1 MSEFDTIVIG
11 SGAGGLST
19 ALCLARAGQ
28 KVLVLEQHYVP
39 GGWCHSFYLNGY
51 RFSPGVHYIGM
62 MEKGESTSNLYESLG
77 IANDL
82 VFFKMNPLAY
92 EHCWIGDER
101 IDMPAGITHLYE
113 SLSRKFPKEK
123 KGLKKYLTLVQKVS
137 RQLQLIPKMNGFW
150 DNVTIPFRT
159 AQLGKYG
166 LFSLKTVIEWHIKDP
181 LLQKVLNIQCGD
193 HGLPPS
199 QTSFPLHCAV
209 MDHYFNGGYYPAGGG
224 ASIVKAMTNSIKRNG
239 GEVRT
244 GHGVKRILI
253 EGDKKKRATG
263 VELRNGEII
272 KAKRI
277 VSNAD
282 PEKTYIEMIG
292 HEHLSK
298 SLQKKL
304 LKTKYSVT
312 SLSLFLTVDIDVA
325 QAGLDSGN
333 IWMLR
338 DKDMDELFK
347 DMNTEDILT
356 EDEFPGLFISC
367 TTLKDPLSFDGRHH
381 TIEVITFIG
390 YEAFREFS
398 KLDDYHSPAYMKYK
412 DRICEKLFNSL
423 EKVVP
428 GIRNHVVQMELG
440 TPMTNEFYIQSTR
453 GSVYGTEKSFWQ
465 TGPFAFRNKSE
476 ISNLYLS
483 GASIL
488 AHGVAGASYSG
499 VQTAATIL
507 NCRLD
512 DLLKPMENQYIRIYD
527 AEDPAHW
534 PDWIHRKMERK
545 KERLRGKGS
554 KLTIL
559 NSEVQTPE
567 IKAEKQ
573 NTVSKI
579 QDTGPL

>member
-1 MSEFDTIVIG
+1 MSELDTIIIG

-82 VFFKMNPLAY
+82 VFFKMNPSAY
-92 EHCWIGDER
+92 EHCFIGDER
-101 IDMPAGITHLYE
+101 IDMPAGLDHLYE
-113 SLSRKFPKEK
+113 SLSKKFPKEK
-123 KGLKKYLTLVQKVS
+123 KGLKKYLKLVQTVS

-166 LFSLKTVIEWHIKDP
+166 LFSLKKVIGWHIKDP
-181 LLQKVLNIQCGD
+181 LLQKVLNVQCGD

-224 ASIVKAMTNSIKRNG
+224 ASIVKAMTTAIKKNG

-244 GHGVKRILI
+244 AQGVKRIII
-253 EGDKKKRATG
+253 EGDKKWRASG
-263 VELRNGEII
+263 VELQNGEII
-272 KAKRI
+272 KAKQI

-292 HEHLSK
+292 HEYLSK

-312 SLSLFLTVDIDVA
+312 SLSLFLTVDMDVA
-325 QAGLDSGN
+325 KAGLDSGN

-338 DKDMDELFK
+338 NKDMDDLFK
-347 DMNTEDILT
+347 DMNSEDILT
-356 EDEFPGLFISC
+356 EDEFPALFISC
-367 TTLKDPLSFDGRHH
+367 TTLKDPLSFNGRHH
-381 TIEVITFIG
+381 TIEAITYIG
-390 YEAFREFS
+390 YDSFKEFS
-398 KLDDYHSPAYMKYK
+398 KLDDYHSEAYLQYK
-412 DRICEKLFNSL
+412 SRIIEKLLNSL
-423 EKVVP
+423 ERVVP
-428 GIRNHVVQMELG
+428 GIRRHIIQMELG

-453 GSVYGTEKSFWQ
+453 GSVYGTEKNFWQ

-476 ISNLYLS
+476 IDNLYLC

-507 NCRLD
+507 NRRME
-512 DLLKPMENQYIRIYD
+512 DLLQPDLNQNVRIYE
-527 AEDPAHW
+527 AEDSSKW
-534 PDWIHRKMERK
+534 PEWIHRKMELR
-545 KERLRGKGS
+545 KERLEGRVTDFK
-554 KLTIL
+554 IQ
-559 NSEVQTPE
+559 NSEVETPDNKMR
-567 IKAEKQ
+567 IQ
-573 NTVSKI
+573 NTDS
-579 QDTGPL
+579 